1 MSGPAAWPT
10 FLARIVCDVRPHL
23 ALADQTRRRRQAREK
38 KSAGVLECVCVC
50 EMWWKIALGRVFSV
64 VYCIR
69 LAVNDDE
76 WNGNKQIH
84 IVRASLLEGFAMRTV
99 IRTTTTAPK
108 RGWRIYA
115 RTHVYT

>member
-10 FLARIVCDVRPHL
+10 FLARIVCDVRAHL

-38 KSAGVLECVCVC
+38 SAGVLECVCAKC
-50 EMWWKIALGRVFSV
+50 GGKLRSDGFFSV

-115 RTHVYT
+115 RTHIYT